1 MTIRTNKGYI
11 LDKYDERMFYEFDNN
26 NVVQEVNDK
35 IYINYNFLINNKM
48 KYYERDYQK
57 IQDFISDIGG
67 FAKFISFVASIIIKL
82 YNQYLIL
89 KDTKSLI
96 SLLYNEEEKYMK
108 NKKVNLNEIV
118 KANTIRDRN
127 NSFAKINEIN
137 AENNDIKLEG
147 KNIQPEENLED
158 NMKRYN
164 TEQNVIQNDNDND
177 NNSVFNEK
185 NKHFNFCTYLIY
197 KLTFHKKYKKYGIY
211 SNFRTKIISEEQ
223 LIKNHIII
231 YNLIN
236 ATNINKQIYSLKEVM
251 NND

>member
-57 IQDFISDIGG
+57 IQDLISDIGG

-82 YNQYLIL
+82 YNQYVIL

-164 TEQNVIQNDNDND
+164 TEQNVIQNDND
-177 NNSVFNEK
+177 SVFNE
-185 NKHFNFCTYLIY
+185 NTLF
-197 KLTFHKKYKKYGIY
+197 
-211 SNFRTKIISEEQ
+211 
-223 LIKNHIII
+223 
-231 YNLIN
+231 IN
-236 ATNINKQIYSLKEVM
+236 
-251 NND
+251 